1 MKMNFKH
8 IYQKIVKVLR
18 NDVKKEVKKLKDLR
32 DILAGIWGISIV
44 ARIVSKLTSLYEM
57 PIWTGVLTAG
67 IILIVIILSL
77 YIHFKEYRN
86 EKDS

>member
-1 MKMNFKH
+1 M
-8 IYQKIVKVLR
+8 KVLR
-18 NDVKKEVKKLKDLR
+18 NDVKKEVKKLKDIR

-44 ARIVSKLTSLYEM
+44 ARIVSKLTNLYVM

>member
-1 MKMNFKH
+1 M
-8 IYQKIVKVLR
+8 KVLR

-44 ARIVSKLTSLYEM
+44 ARIVSKLTKLYVM
-57 PIWTGVLTAG
+57 PKWSSVLTAG

-77 YIHFKEYRN
+77 YIHFKEY
-86 EKDS
+86 KK